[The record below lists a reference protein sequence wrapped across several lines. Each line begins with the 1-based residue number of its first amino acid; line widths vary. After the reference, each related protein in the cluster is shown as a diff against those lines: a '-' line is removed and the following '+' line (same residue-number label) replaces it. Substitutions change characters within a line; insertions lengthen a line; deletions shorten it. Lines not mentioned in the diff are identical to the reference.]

1 MSLKSFKILLVTCMV
16 FIKPAL
22 AEEVDQCPFVL
33 GESVEAVSRARLQ
46 ELANNFPIKKSQFE
60 PTEKFKARQER
71 SVKDAIPSFAILPT
85 ETDRESLF
93 YNADKEYFFY
103 TDYFF
108 SSARYVFDGPVG
120 KLFNVD
126 EDSVRYLQ
134 GISHLVFGERK
145 VTSDFFLVPRVT
157 YNNIE
162 IYGEHIFDNHDTIK
176 TRNGKRYS
184 VDRYYG
190 YEPVDILEDENCCI
204 KLKLFRPFH
213 ILPYDINDAEKFYNG
228 VQTFTA
234 VDMKSPVIFSEVE
247 TMPANSDFREDRT
260 INNILIRADI
270 ICSSLVDHHGKV
282 AQILTPMIGYIEY
295 ED

>member
-120 KLFNVD
+120 ELFNVD

-157 YNNIE
+157 YNNIK
-162 IYGEHIFDNHDTIK
+162 IYGEHIFVDYDTYKI
-176 TRNGKRYS
+176 RNGKDYS
-184 VDRYYG
+184 VERYYG
-190 YEPVDILEDENCCI
+190 YEPVDVFEYETFGN
-204 KLKLFRPFH
+204 KWFRPFH
-213 ILPYDINDAEKFYNG
+213 ILPYDINEAEKFYNG

-234 VDMKSPVIFSEVE
+234 VDMKSPVIFSEVK
-247 TMPANSDFREDRT
+247 TLPANSDVREDRT
-260 INNILIRADI
+260 VNNILIRADI

>member
-120 KLFNVD
+120 ELFNVD

-157 YNNIE
+157 YNNIK
-162 IYGEHIFDNHDTIK
+162 IYGEHIFDDYDTYKI
-176 TRNGKRYS
+176 RNGKDYS
-184 VDRYYG
+184 VERYYG
-190 YEPVDILEDENCCI
+190 YEPVDVFEYETFGN
-204 KLKLFRPFH
+204 KWFRPFH
-213 ILPYDINDAEKFYNG
+213 ILPYDINEAEKFYNG

-234 VDMKSPVIFSEVE
+234 VDMKSPVIFSEVK
-247 TMPANSDFREDRT
+247 TLPANSDVREDRT
-260 INNILIRADI
+260 VNNILIGADI

>member
-157 YNNIE
+157 YNNIK
-162 IYGEHIFDNHDTIK
+162 IYGEHIFDDYDTYKI
-176 TRNGKRYS
+176 RNGKDYS
-184 VDRYYG
+184 VERYYG
-190 YEPVDILEDENCCI
+190 YEPVDV
-204 KLKLFRPFH
+204 F
-213 ILPYDINDAEKFYNG
+213 
-228 VQTFTA
+228 
-234 VDMKSPVIFSEVE
+234 
-247 TMPANSDFREDRT
+247 
-260 INNILIRADI
+260 
-270 ICSSLVDHHGKV
+270 
-282 AQILTPMIGYIEY
+282 EY
-295 ED
+295 

>member
-1 MSLKSFKILLVTCMV
+1 MMFT
-16 FIKPAL
+16 KPAL

-46 ELANNFPIKKSQFE
+46 EFANTFPIKKSQFE
-60 PTEKFKARQER
+60 PTAKFKARQER
-71 SVKDAIPSFAILPT
+71 SVKNAIPYFAILPT
-85 ETDRESLF
+85 EMRRERLY
-93 YNADKEYFFY
+93 YNADEEYFFY

-108 SSARYVFDGPVG
+108 SGGKYVPYRPVG
-120 KLFNVD
+120 ELFNVD
-126 EDSVRYLQ
+126 EESEPHLQ
-134 GISHLVFGERK
+134 GIAHSVFIERK

-157 YNNIE
+157 YNNIK

-190 YEPVDILEDENCCI
+190 YEPVDILEDETSSTNR
-204 KLKLFRPFH
+204 FRPFH

-234 VDMKSPVIFSEVE
+234 VDMKSPVIFSEVK
-247 TMPANSDFREDRT
+247 TWPANSDFREDRT
-260 INNILIRADI
+260 INNILIKADI

-282 AQILTPMIGYIEY
+282 AQVLTPMIGYVEY
-295 ED
+295 EDYR